1 MLKKG
6 DKAPDFFLKNQDDIE
21 IGLRDFGSKTIV
33 LYFYPKDNTSACTLE
48 AQDFSALMPSFEEMD
63 SIVVGVSPDSPKSH
77 KKFIVDKQLNIILLS
92 DSQRQVMGA
101 YGTYGSKIMYGKE
114 VRGVI
119 RSTFIIKDGIILE
132 SFYNVRAKGHAHY
145 VLETLKRTNSISE

>member
-1 MLKKG
+1 MLRKG

-21 IGLRDFGSKTIV
+21 IGLRDFGSKTII

-48 AQDFSALMPSFEEMD
+48 AQDFSNLSPLFEEMD
-63 SIVVGVSPDSPKSH
+63 SIIVGISPDSPKSH
-77 KKFIVDKQLNIILLS
+77 KGFITNKQLNIILLS
-92 DSQRQVMGA
+92 DSQRQVMSA

-119 RSTFIIKDGIILE
+119 RSTFIIRDGIVLE

-145 VLETLKRTNSISE
+145 ILETLKKINSC